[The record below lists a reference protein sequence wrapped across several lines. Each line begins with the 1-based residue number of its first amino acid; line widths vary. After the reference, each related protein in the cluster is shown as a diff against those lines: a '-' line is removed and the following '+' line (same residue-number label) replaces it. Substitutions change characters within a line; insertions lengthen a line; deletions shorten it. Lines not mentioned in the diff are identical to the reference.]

1 MRMQVLASGLLLA
14 LSAAVAPV
22 ASQAAVGVYVGIGPP
37 APRVEVVPAARAGYE
52 WAPGYWRWNGYRHV
66 WVSGYWLRARP
77 GWHWIG
83 PRWAAYGPRWH
94 YVGGYW
100 AR

>member
-1 MRMQVLASGLLLA
+1 MRMQVLTSGLLLA
-14 LSAAVAPV
+14 IGAAVTSMP
-22 ASQAAVGVYVGIGPP
+22 SHAVGVYVGVAPP
-37 APRVEVVPAARAGYE
+37 APQVEVVPGARVGYV

-77 GWHWIG
+77 GWHWVA
-83 PRWAAYGPRWH
+83 PHWSPYGRRWH
-94 YVGGYW
+94 YAGGYW